1 MSSDFLLVD
10 IIVFLYIITY
20 VDLNKEQ
27 MMKVKVRDSKYA
39 KRELY
44 GFNIAEYYFVE
55 GTQIETPKWV
65 DYPAMTIRTG
75 SGKYDFRIIDAA
87 NIVEID
93 YIAYTQPVSTP
104 KFKTVDVRGSKG
116 DIYKV
121 TIGDKHSSCTCHAFM
136 FRKSCKHIREAIA
149 A

>member
-1 MSSDFLLVD
+1 
-10 IIVFLYIITY
+10 
-20 VDLNKEQ
+20 
-27 MMKVKVRDSKYA
+27 MMKVKVRDRKYA

-44 GFNIAEYYFVE
+44 GFSFPEFYFVE

-75 SGKYDFRIIDAA
+75 SEKHDFRIIDAA
-87 NIVEID
+87 MIVEID
-93 YIAYTQPVSTP
+93 YIAYTAPVSTT
-104 KFKTVDVRGSKG
+104 KEKIVEVRGSKG

-121 TIGDKHSSCTCHAFM
+121 SIGEKHSSCTCHAFV

>member
-1 MSSDFLLVD
+1 MR
-10 IIVFLYIITY
+10 
-20 VDLNKEQ
+20 
-27 MMKVKVRDSKYA
+27 VKVRDRKYA

-44 GFNIAEYYFVE
+44 GFSFPEFYYVE

-75 SGKYDFRIIDAA
+75 PGKYDFRIIDAA
-87 NIVEID
+87 AIVEID
-93 YIAYTQPVSTP
+93 YIAYTGPVSTT
-104 KFKTVDVRGSKG
+104 KEKVVEVTGSKG

-121 TIGDKHSSCTCHAFM
+121 TIGEKHSSCTCHAFM
-136 FRKSCKHIREAIA
+136 FRKSCKHIREAMA